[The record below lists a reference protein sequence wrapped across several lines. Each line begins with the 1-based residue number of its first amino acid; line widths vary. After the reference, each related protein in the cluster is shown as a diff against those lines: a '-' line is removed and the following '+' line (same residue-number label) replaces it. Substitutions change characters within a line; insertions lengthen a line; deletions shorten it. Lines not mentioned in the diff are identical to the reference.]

1 MKLAL
6 GKDRKKENMPTT
18 QEAVEF
24 ILKLIKGYYPT
35 QVTIIIDALDEIDR
49 DSEATLSACL
59 DSLLNESKGLV
70 KIFVSSRR
78 ENWIRYWLDGC
89 QTIEVTQTKT
99 RLDLELYIETGVKR
113 RGATVF
119 DEKLKNEVK
128 VQLKDR
134 ARGE

>member
-1 MKLAL
+1 LRKLGL
-6 GKDRKKENMPTT
+6 VLQIDDETL
-18 QEAVEF
+18 E
-24 ILKLIKGYYPT
+24 KGIRRST
-35 QVTIIIDALDEIDR
+35 KCRCLCTSSFR
-49 DSEATLSACL
+49 CL
-59 DSLLNESKGLV
+59 DNLLNESKGLV
-70 KIFVSSRR
+70 EIFFSSRR

-99 RLDLELYIETGVKR
+99 RLDLELYIETEVKR
-113 RGATVF
+113 RGTTVF